1 MLYYLYEASRNHS
14 YWKERSAEK
23 KGVAL
28 WQGKTIKVE
37 IFIQVNH
44 SAMTESICYRYM
56 DIRSGK
62 RQTIYAGDLAEL
74 RAKEKQLAKD
84 LDDNILIDGSAKK

>member
-1 MLYYLYEASRNHS
+1 MLFGMVLCYTIYNEASRNHS

-44 SAMTESICYRYM
+44 SAMTESILPLY
-56 DIRSGK
+56 GHK
-62 RQTIYAGDLAEL
+62 EWQTPDDLC
-74 RAKEKQLAKD
+74 R
-84 LDDNILIDGSAKK
+84 